1 MNKISK
7 LFNKNRISILI
18 FPFASGSSVAQH
30 STAADLVC
38 AEKFGILFILDFFF
52 FALSLIYFFNIAW
65 GYLS

>member
-52 FALSLIYFFNIAW
+52 FLH
-65 GYLS
+65 

>member
-52 FALSLIYFFNIAW
+52 AFILIYF
-65 GYLS
+65 